1 MQNIPQKNLWDISY
15 LYRND
20 EKRFVLFFDG
30 YFFCSTPCSTDLFA
44 IRVFTESPYEGVK
57 ILVSMESKSL

>member
-30 YFFCSTPCSTDLFA
+30 YFFCSTPC
-44 IRVFTESPYEGVK
+44 EGVK
-57 ILVSMESKSL
+57 ILVSMESKSF

>member
-30 YFFCSTPCSTDLFA
+30 YF
-44 IRVFTESPYEGVK
+44 EGVK
-57 ILVSMESKSL
+57 ILVSMESKSF

>member
-20 EKRFVLFFDG
+20 EKRFVSLYG
-30 YFFCSTPCSTDLFA
+30 TEATPQ
-44 IRVFTESPYEGVK
+44 K
-57 ILVSMESKSL
+57 QK